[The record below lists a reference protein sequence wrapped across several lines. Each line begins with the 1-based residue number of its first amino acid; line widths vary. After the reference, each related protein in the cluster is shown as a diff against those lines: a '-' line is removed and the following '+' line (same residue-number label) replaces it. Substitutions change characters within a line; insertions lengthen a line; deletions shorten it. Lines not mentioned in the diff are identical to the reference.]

1 MSLRIANITF
11 DCADAAHVAG
21 FWSEVLGRPVAPDAN
36 VHFALLPPPDDRS
49 GVPTMLFIQVPEERI
64 AKNRVHLDLVA
75 DDRAA
80 EVERVLALGATWVH
94 DKAEF
99 GIVWTTLQDPEGN
112 ELCIA
117 QH

>member
-11 DCADAAHVAG
+11 DCADAAKVAA
-21 FWSEVLGRPVAPDAN
+21 FWSEVLERPVAPDAN
-36 VHFALLPPPDDRS
+36 VHFALIAPPADRS
-49 GVPTMLFIQVPEERI
+49 GVPTLLFIQVPEGRV

-75 DDRAA
+75 DDRDA
-80 EVERVLALGATWVH
+80 EVQRVLGLGATHVH

-99 GIVWTTLQDPEGN
+99 GITWTTLQDPEGN